1 MTSIAKRLVWG
12 MMLVSAPIGAHAQ
25 SASHPVIS
33 KFGGISPMPDA
44 ANKPAPGET
53 LRAIFNITKP
63 ATEPSLPNPS
73 LEKVARFI
81 NLTGSVGH
89 QPQASDLIAIVHGPA
104 TPIVMSDASYRARF
118 GVPNP
123 NLPLIEA
130 LLEQGV
136 QIHVCGQALAGSKI
150 SKDDLSNGVVTD
162 LSAMTTLVKYQAKGW
177 ALIPD

>member
-1 MTSIAKRLVWG
+1 MNGFAKRLVCG
-12 MMLVSAPIGAHAQ
+12 VMLVSAPIGAHAQ

-63 ATEPSLPNPS
+63 ATEPSRPNPS
-73 LEKVARFI
+73 LEKIARFI

-89 QPQASDLIAIVHGPA
+89 RSQAGDLIAIIHGPA
-104 TPIVMSDASYRARF
+104 TPIIMSDAAYRTRF
-118 GVPNP
+118 NVPNP
-123 NLPLIEA
+123 NLPLIAA
-130 LLEQGV
+130 LREQGV
-136 QIHVCGQALAGSKI
+136 QIHVCGQALAGNKI
-150 SKDDLSNGVVTD
+150 SADDLSDGIVAD
-162 LSAMTTLVKYQAKGW
+162 LSAMTTLSIYQAKGW